1 MEITQTLSEEF
12 QLQPWQVTAVVGLYD
27 EGCTVP
33 LIARYRKEAHG
44 ALDDQT
50 IHNLLERL
58 DYLRNFEARKVEIR
72 TAITDLGQLTD
83 EIEAAL
89 ENAKI
94 LSELE
99 DIYRPFRPKRRTRA
113 TVAKEKGLEPL
124 ADFLFAQETD
134 SQPFSKAEKYID
146 EEKGV
151 ATADE
156 ALQGAMDILAERVS
170 DNADIRRRLRNLYAV
185 TGLISSK
192 A

>member
-33 LIARYRKEAHG
+33 FIARYRKEAHG

-58 DYLRNFEARKVEIR
+58 DYLRNFEARKAEIR

-83 EIEAAL
+83 EIEVAL

-99 DIYRPFRPKRRTRA
+99 DIYRPFRPA
-113 TVAKEKGLEPL
+113 
-124 ADFLFAQETD
+124 FL
-134 SQPFSKAEKYID
+134 
-146 EEKGV
+146 
-151 ATADE
+151 
-156 ALQGAMDILAERVS
+156 
-170 DNADIRRRLRNLYAV
+170 
-185 TGLISSK
+185 
-192 A
+192 